1 MARITKENAL
11 KANYQK
17 LLDWYTYRAK
27 ENTGSMEKLLTL
39 LSELDRDVQAPDD
52 YEKDVDDLE
61 SLKFIY
67 ETGIRNFESQVD
79 KYRKLIESINEKPG
93 T

>member
-1 MARITKENAL
+1 MAKNNNL
-11 KANYQK
+11 KKSYQK
-17 LLDWYTYRAK
+17 LLEWYQYRAE
-27 ENTGSMEKLLTL
+27 ENAGSLKKLQKLLA
-39 LSELDRDVQAPDD
+39 ELDRESQASEA

-79 KYRKLIESINEKPG
+79 KYKAMIAEL
-93 T
+93 